1 MWWPWISL
9 NGDGCVSSAV
19 LWVGE
24 FTWLLYVI
32 SVVPFSKVH
41 RWLLLVLGWNNKISP
56 RPNTILYFIPFY
68 RWLKLLARAHL
79 VHVLFAVDSFL
90 KQTTLI
96 IKKAWIIKE
105 IKTCEK
111 LHGFIFLRLEAEMC
125 SGACHTLCMHFVFS
139 YLFLRSL
146 LLPAL
151 IPFSAQFLWLSS

>member
-24 FTWLLYVI
+24 FTWLLSVI

-41 RWLLLVLGWNNKISP
+41 RWLLLVSGWNNKISP
-56 RPNTILYFIPFY
+56 RPSTILYFIPFY
-68 RWLKLLARAHL
+68 RWLKLLTRAHL

-96 IKKAWIIKE
+96 IKKSMNNKRNKNLWETAWFYFFE
-105 IKTCEK
+105 VRSWNVFRC
-111 LHGFIFLRLEAEMC
+111 LSYPLYA
-125 SGACHTLCMHFVFS
+125 LC
-139 YLFLRSL
+139 LQLSL
-146 LLPAL
+146 
-151 IPFSAQFLWLSS
+151 S